1 MISEGRTSFCLV
13 NRKIASSI
21 RTETHSDGFSI
32 GRSPFPRYFESH
44 ASIARNPCKGPLE
57 YDQRFENAT
66 HVPFV
71 FRAKALFFSFP
82 LLPFIFRPCF
92 LFFYIF
98 FSFSR
103 SVGTDDGWNK
113 IRRSR
118 WDQNSPFVAEN
129 RRNNVDVRVV
139 CDEFCVFA
147 FRRHFPAVF
156 PWGTWPI
163 FPICLYLFRNIS
175 DRTAF
180 QHFYAIVYSFCF
192 FAISNRT
199 VHRNRYC
206 DLRKRMV
213 PRPKKGSSYERQSL
227 TRHTN

>member
-1 MISEGRTSFCLV
+1 MSEGRTSFCLV
-13 NRKIASSI
+13 HRKIASSI
-21 RTETHSDGFSI
+21 RRETHSDGFSI
-32 GRSPFPRYFESH
+32 GRSSFPRYFESH

-66 HVPFV
+66 RVPFV

-103 SVGTDDGWNK
+103 SLGTDDGWNK

-118 WDQNSPFVAEN
+118 WNRNSPFVAEN
-129 RRNNVDVRVV
+129 RRNSVDVRVV

-147 FRRHFPAVF
+147 FRRHFPTVF

-163 FPICLYLFRNIS
+163 SPTCLYFATYRIVLLFNIFT
-175 DRTAF
+175 R
-180 QHFYAIVYSFCF
+180 SFVLFAF

-199 VHRNRYC
+199 VHRIRHC

-213 PRPKKGSSYERQSL
+213 LRPKKGSSYER
-227 TRHTN
+227 